1 MNKTI
6 IAVYGKQDEGKS
18 KIIKN
23 VCQIL
28 LNGYLNAVPTKIP
41 NYSADISLAIQ
52 LSNIKIGLQSYD
64 DLNTLEKL
72 VNNKFTPQFGDSC
85 DIIICAIEC
94 DEVYIKN
101 INTIANKYNYN
112 TIWMSSYFS
121 RKLNN
126 SVLNSKAAENI
137 VDIIKSLIVE
147 EL

>member
-41 NYSADISLAIQ
+41 NYSTDISLAIQ
-52 LSNIKIGLQSYD
+52 LSNIKIGLQSYN

-72 VNNKFTPQFGDSC
+72 VNNKFTPQFRDSC

-94 DEVYIKN
+94 EEVNIKN

-126 SVLNSKAAENI
+126 SVLNNKAAENI
-137 VDIIKSLIVE
+137 VDIIKSLIIE

>member
-6 IAVYGKQDEGKS
+6 IAVYGKQNEGKS
-18 KIIKN
+18 RIVKN

-28 LNGYLNAVPTKIP
+28 LNGYLNAVPTKMP
-41 NYSADISLAIQ
+41 DYSTNISLAIQ

-64 DLNTLEKL
+64 NLNALEKL
-72 VNNKFTPQFGDSC
+72 VNAQFTTQFGGSC
-85 DIIICAIEC
+85 DIIICAIESK
-94 DEVYIKN
+94 ELNIEK
-101 INTIANKYNYN
+101 INTIANKYSYN
-112 TIWMSSYFS
+112 SLWMSSYFS

-126 SVLNSKAAENI
+126 SVLNNKAAENI